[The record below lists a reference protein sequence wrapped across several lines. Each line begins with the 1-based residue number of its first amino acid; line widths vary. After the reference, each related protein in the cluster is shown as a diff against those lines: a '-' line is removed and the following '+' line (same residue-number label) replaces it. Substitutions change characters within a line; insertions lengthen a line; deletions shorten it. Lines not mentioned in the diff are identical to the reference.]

1 MYIHIKKIATAVAI
15 FFYITLFPKGE
26 TLNYNQTSSAPISS
40 LTELIL

>member
-15 FFYITLFPKGE
+15 FFYMTISQKEE

-40 LTELIL
+40 LTEFIL